1 MGREWEEYC
10 WGEELIYSIKTE
22 AECQQWKQRSLIV
35 CCFKQLIDYL
45 IDCSCQDLLCYLPL
59 YSFVI
64 NLWESGEKATFW
76 SDILFHS
83 VLPLLSLYRLFF
95 CLLFLSDVA
104 EQVFVYAEQAVDILS
119 TGSICE
125 HQGLIAVCIDP
136 SVISW
141 CSLLCRPANNQ
152 HPLCACSRSLSSLSL
167 SFPSSSPPPPR
178 PVSCLLPQRQA
189 PLYHCSPA
197 VQQEQRRR
205 LLAPWERSGGNGE
218 GEKVGALLWK
228 WHGEMSMRKKKIQ
241 N

>member
-1 MGREWEEYC
+1 MKKPHSGQIFFFTLSCPYC
-10 WGEELIYSIKTE
+10 
-22 AECQQWKQRSLIV
+22 
-35 CCFKQLIDYL
+35 
-45 IDCSCQDLLCYLPL
+45 
-59 YSFVI
+59 
-64 NLWESGEKATFW
+64 
-76 SDILFHS
+76 LFTAF
-83 VLPLLSLYRLFF
+83 FF
-95 CLLFLSDVA
+95 CILFLSVVA

-167 SFPSSSPPPPR
+167 SFPSSSPHR

-228 WHGEMSMRKKKIQ
+228 WHGEMSMRKKNFKTSEGSRKRCMKEANHEIKKWSEWKKSPGSWGKRFRKDKITHAQ
-241 N
+241 NWSNYGGKAG